1 MRCCARK
8 YLGVNESFLTTEASP
23 NHLLVKYPKQ
33 SAETVQTIRKSS
45 RRAWDSRRKINFTDY
60 YPSHHSL
67 HLKLRVPSGS
77 DESARARDS
86 TQISHTPLTASDM
99 SNSVLRAKTP
109 TFSHHGI
116 AFSPFFED
124 RIALAS
130 GANFGLVGNGRL
142 HVMQIGPG
150 GLKVVKQ

>member
-77 DESARARDS
+77 DES
-86 TQISHTPLTASDM
+86 DM